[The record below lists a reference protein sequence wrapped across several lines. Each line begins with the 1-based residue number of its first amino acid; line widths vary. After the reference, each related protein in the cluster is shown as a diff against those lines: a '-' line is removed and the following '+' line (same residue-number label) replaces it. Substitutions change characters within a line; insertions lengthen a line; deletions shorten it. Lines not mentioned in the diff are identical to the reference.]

1 VCTINKSNK
10 CNFAK
15 QMKIRIGY
23 IIKKYR
29 EAHNYDQ
36 ASLGRLAGISRG
48 KVVYIENDKSTQ
60 KEEQLE
66 KLANAMGSTWL
77 DLVIATALPKWMDA
91 GTEPHLVDEHGKIIP
106 SILLKILKDSINAQ
120 STEAILLA
128 ELSKIRESGKIVI
141 NIKIDDNGSNN
152 SR

>member
-1 VCTINKSNK
+1 
-10 CNFAK
+10 
-15 QMKIRIGY
+15 MKIRIGY

-60 KEEQLE
+60 KEDQLE

-91 GTEPHLVDEHGKIIP
+91 GKEPHLVDERGKIKP
-106 SILLKILKDSINAQ
+106 NILLEILKDSISTQ
-120 STEAILLA
+120 SREAILLA
-128 ELSKIRESGKIVI
+128 ELCELWERSKFVI
-141 NIKIDDNGSNN
+141 NINTDDNGSNN

>member
-1 VCTINKSNK
+1 
-10 CNFAK
+10 
-15 QMKIRIGY
+15 MKIRIGY

-60 KEEQLE
+60 KEDQLE

-77 DLVIATALPKWMDA
+77 DMVIATALPKWMDA
-91 GTEPHLVDEHGKIIP
+91 GKEPHLVDEHGKIIP
-106 SILLKILKDSINAQ
+106 SVLLEILKDSINSQ
-120 STEAILLA
+120 SREAILLA
-128 ELSKIRESGKIVI
+128 ELSRFRESGKLVI

>member
-1 VCTINKSNK
+1 
-10 CNFAK
+10 
-15 QMKIRIGY
+15 MKIRIGY

-36 ASLGRLAGISRG
+36 ASLGRLAGLSRG

-91 GTEPHLVDEHGKIIP
+91 GKEPHLVDEHGRIMP
-106 SILLKILKDSINAQ
+106 HVLLEILKHSVDIESR
-120 STEAILLA
+120 EAILLK
-128 ELSKIRESGKIVI
+128 ELSGIRKNCSIVI
-141 NIKIDDNGSNN
+141 NINTESDGSNHD
-152 SR
+152 R